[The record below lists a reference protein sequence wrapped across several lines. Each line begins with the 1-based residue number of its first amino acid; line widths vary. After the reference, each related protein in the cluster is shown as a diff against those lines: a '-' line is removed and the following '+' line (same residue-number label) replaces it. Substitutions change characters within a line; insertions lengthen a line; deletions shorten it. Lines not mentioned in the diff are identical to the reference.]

1 MLRNRLGVESMKVSH
16 LFMQNFRNHANTAIE
31 FGEGINALLGNNGQ
45 GKTNVLEAISYLS
58 LTKSFYA
65 TNDITVLQLEKEV
78 LEVRGTV
85 LTDNSIEHSIRS
97 AYSRTGEKQFTV
109 NGANPETLA
118 SVIGRFPIVVLS
130 PENNAITFGGPIER
144 RKFIDLLLSQISR
157 AYLEDILE
165 YRRVLKQR
173 NRLLADAKI
182 EQCYSPE
189 LIEPWTK
196 GLVQY
201 GARIIKHR
209 QEFVHE
215 FQEYVN
221 RAYLNL
227 VENDASMDEVP
238 GLEYTTLPGLQGQN
252 SAESIAACFTEELA
266 RRNFE
271 ERKRGTTLVGP
282 HRDDLYLSIDGISV
296 QHYASQGQHK
306 TMLVALKIAEFFY
319 LKERREETPIFLLD
333 DVFSELDESR
343 SESLLKTVA
352 PLGQIFITTTD
363 ESVFHGSVEWN
374 GFNKK
379 FYVERGT
386 VVAMDLNAVTA

>member
-1 MLRNRLGVESMKVSH
+1 M
-16 LFMQNFRNHANTAIE
+16 E
-31 FGEGINALLGNNGQ
+31 FGEGLNVLLGNNGQ

-65 TNDITVLQLEKEV
+65 ANDSTVLQLEKDV
-78 LEVRGTV
+78 LEVRGAM
-85 LTDNSIEHSIRS
+85 LTDNSIEHSIRV
-97 AYSRTGEKQFTV
+97 AYSRAGEKQFTV

-130 PENNAITFGGPIER
+130 PENNAITFGGPMER

-182 EQCYSPE
+182 EQRYSPE

-209 QEFVHE
+209 REFVLE

-221 RAYLNL
+221 RAYRNL
-227 VENDASMDEVP
+227 VSNDAIGDEIP
-238 GLEYTTLPGLQGQN
+238 GLEYTSLPGLLGQN
-252 SAESIAACFTEELA
+252 STEAIAACFTEELD

-282 HRDDLYLSIDGISV
+282 HRDDLYLTIDGISV

-333 DVFSELDESR
+333 DVFSELDEQR
-343 SESLLKTVA
+343 STSLLKTVT

-379 FYVERGT
+379 IYVERGT

>member
-1 MLRNRLGVESMKVSH
+1 
-16 LFMQNFRNHANTAIE
+16 MQNFRNHAGTAIE
-31 FGEGINALLGNNGQ
+31 FGSGVNALLGNNGQ

-65 TNDITVLQLEKEV
+65 ANDITVLQLEKDV
-78 LEVRGTV
+78 LEVRGTIQ
-85 LTDNSIEHSIRS
+85 TDNNVEHSIHA
-97 AYSRTGEKQFTV
+97 AYSRAGEKQFTI
-109 NGANPETLA
+109 NGSSPETLA

-130 PENNAITFGGPIER
+130 PENNAITFGGPMER

-173 NRLLADAKI
+173 NRLLIDAKI
-182 EQCYSPE
+182 EQRYSAE
-189 LIEPWTK
+189 LIEPWTNE
-196 GLVQY
+196 LVQY
-201 GARIIKHR
+201 GSRIIKHR
-209 QEFVHE
+209 QEFVRE

-221 RAYLNL
+221 RAYRNL
-227 VENDASMDEVP
+227 VQNDASRNEMP
-238 GLEYTTLPGLQGQN
+238 GIEYATIPGIRDAQ
-252 SAESIAACFTEELA
+252 SSESIPSLFAGELN

-282 HRDDLYLSIDGISV
+282 HRDDLHLTIDGISV

-306 TMLVALKIAEFFY
+306 TMLIALKIAEFFY

-333 DVFSELDESR
+333 DVFSELDDSR
-343 SESLLKTVA
+343 SESLLKTVS
-352 PLGQIFITTTD
+352 PLGQIFITTTE

-374 GFNKK
+374 EMNRK
-379 FYVERGT
+379 FYVEQGT
-386 VVAMDLNAVTA
+386 VAALDMNAVSM

>member
-1 MLRNRLGVESMKVSH
+1 MRVTQ
-16 LFMQNFRNHANTAIE
+16 LFMQNFRNHTETAVE

-65 TNDITVLQLEKEV
+65 TNDVTVLQLEKDV
-78 LEVRGTV
+78 LEVKGTV
-85 LTDNSIEHSIRS
+85 LTDNNIEHSVRS
-97 AYSRTGEKQFTV
+97 VYSRSGEKQFTV
-109 NGANPETLA
+109 NGTAPETLA

-130 PENNAITFGGPIER
+130 PENNSITFGGPMER
-144 RKFIDLLLSQISR
+144 RRFIDLLLSQISR

-182 EQCYSPE
+182 EQRFSPE
-189 LIEPWTK
+189 LIQPWTK

-209 QEFVHE
+209 QEFVRE

-221 RAYLNL
+221 RAYRDL
-227 VENDASMDEVP
+227 VEDDA
-238 GLEYTTLPGLQGQN
+238 GLKEIAGLTYTTLPGIQDMN
-252 SAESIAACFTEELA
+252 TVDTIAAAFAEELD
-266 RRNFE
+266 RSTFE
-271 ERKRGTTLVGP
+271 ERRRGATLVGP
-282 HRDDLYLSIDGISV
+282 HRDDLRLTIDGISV

-333 DVFSELDESR
+333 DVFSELDEHR
-343 SESLLKTVA
+343 SASLLKVVA
-352 PLGQIFITTTD
+352 PLGQIFITTTE

-374 GFNKK
+374 GMNRK
-379 FYVERGT
+379 FYVEQGT
-386 VVAMDLNAVTA
+386 VAALNMNAVHV